1 MIDLRCQLDRER
13 HLRMMLQKQN
23 QSLHLKQEHQ
33 TTVEDIPEKR
43 SKDKVVCI
51 VLLVFFKM
59 EINDEK

>member
-51 VLLVFFKM
+51 VLLVLF
-59 EINDEK
+59 